1 MKNELRMLSFR
12 VLLLV
17 IMTGFL
23 ASSCTQVYFEKP
35 VPQNAAEM
43 QLIPADWTGVYQAQ
57 SVGAEDPSLLEQLFQ
72 QCFRLERLNESR
84 LLVASEYRL
93 HEKDIPRLRN
103 ALDEQ
108 KTSGDLLDYELS
120 ENMILCTVAGEDGST
135 EQQYTALLKKGPW
148 YILTQTIAPVQLFD
162 LKSGNKMNFD
172 LKTSASMSSPWLPGA
187 DSISSEQATLV
198 ARQTR
203 KHWYFNTWEANAK
216 KWSLLYV
223 EQTSKD
229 QLLIKQSHL
238 QNPEAFKMRLDYFN
252 RITPFRE
259 VDSDNF
265 EIDPTDEA
273 LEQLLAEKDM
283 FQTTYLR
290 RIEE

>member
-1 MKNELRMLSFR
+1 
-12 VLLLV
+12 
-17 IMTGFL
+17 
-23 ASSCTQVYFEKP
+23 
-35 VPQNAAEM
+35 M

-172 LKTSASMSSPWLPGA
+172 LKTSASMSSPWLPWA

>member
-1 MKNELRMLSFR
+1 MKNVLKMLSYR
-12 VLLLV
+12 VLLLF
-17 IMTGFL
+17 IGAGFL
-23 ASSCTQVYFEKP
+23 ALSCTQVYFEKP
-35 VPQNAAEM
+35 VPQKAAEM
-43 QLIPADWTGVYQAQ
+43 QVIPADWTGVYLAQ
-57 SVGAEDPSLLEQLFQ
+57 PLGAEDPTLLEQLFP
-72 QCFRLERLNESR
+72 QCFRLERLSDSR

-108 KTSGDLLDYELS
+108 KKSGDLLDYQLS
-120 ENMILCTVAGEDGST
+120 ENMILCTVAAEDGNT

-148 YILTQTIAPVQLFD
+148 YILTQTIAPVQIFD
-162 LKSGNKMNFD
+162 LKSGNKISFD
-172 LKTSASMSSPWLPGA
+172 LKNSAGISSPWLPGA
-187 DSISSEQATLV
+187 DSIGSEQSTLV
-198 ARQTR
+198 ARQNR

-216 KWSLLYV
+216 KWTLLYV
-223 EQTSKD
+223 EQTGKD
-229 QLLIKQSHL
+229 QLIVKQSHL
-238 QNPEAFKMRLDYFN
+238 QNPEVFKNRLDYYN

-259 VDSDNF
+259 VDSDHF

-273 LEQLLAEKDM
+273 LEKLLAEKDL